1 MDKPFDWPKYL
12 VAVHDFN
19 RRTVDE
25 LTLRKG
31 DRIEVLET
39 DDGFND
45 GWYMGRNLVTNR
57 TGLFPYVYTAVISPS
72 EYVSPQVSQEQAGST
87 PPSSDE
93 DGMVSEKHA
102 SIYEAFND
110 IEHALSGLGPPSVSS
125 NEASTSNVLS
135 WTSLDVSQYLAQE
148 GFEPDV
154 CAKFVEHKI
163 TGKIFLEL
171 ELPLLKELDITSF
184 GTRFELNKVIEKLR
198 KAAESAPRS
207 SPRPTSYG
215 QANRQNHQSVQPLDT
230 DNRSRLS
237 VRLPAHTRQRSRS
250 LDIPQENRHKSG
262 MPSFDRNWQ
271 LPQSPK
277 LGQSPPQLAMSPLG
291 SVQGLEPGAA
301 ESLLPISYGSEDGSQ
316 YVIADMQDTQ
326 EGFQSPILDS
336 AATKIQKQTAST
348 STLDSQRSYVDES
361 KSRTNSQYQPMK
373 KSIDAPTSEHE
384 QESSLQDCRNSSTTS
399 AITDIAYDSPIS
411 SAYTSP
417 TVAQSEIPPRQ
428 SLMVAHKI
436 VSHISSDLSGTE
448 RDKLDSFK
456 LKGRTADRAGQG
468 QTSPKRTITEPLNG
482 TLTAQFFG
490 QSDSITVTN
499 TNTPR
504 SVSSTSF
511 KPKKLTKQ
519 NTSAFTEGRQ
529 KITPDQS
536 AASGEYSGWM
546 SKRGGSSVGAWKA
559 RFFVLHGTRL
569 SYFTSGADQKEKGL
583 IDITAHRVVPIK
595 ANEDKL
601 VALYAASTGSGRYCF
616 KLVPPAP
623 GSRKGVTFTAPRV
636 HYFAI
641 DNREDMRGWMNA
653 LMKATIDR
661 DDSVPVIS
669 SCTTPTVSL
678 AKARELNAL
687 AMEARA
693 EELRMSLTGASSES
707 SSTVSTPELS
717 VSKESDNS
725 EHVDSA
731 FSFENMKQLSLE
743 ENKTLS

>member
-1 MDKPFDWPKYL
+1 MDKPFDGPKYL

-39 DDGFND
+39 DDGFSD
-45 GWYMGRNLVTNR
+45 GWYMGQNLVTNR

-72 EYVSPQVSQEQAGST
+72 EYASPQVSQEQAGST

-93 DGMVSEKHA
+93 DGMVSEKHS

-110 IEHALSGLGPPSVSS
+110 IEHALSGLGPPSASS

-163 TGKIFLEL
+163 TGKILLEL

-184 GTRFELNKVIEKLR
+184 GTRFELNKVIDKLR
-198 KAAESAPRS
+198 RAAESAPRS
-207 SPRPTSYG
+207 SPRATSYG
-215 QANRQNHQSVQPLDT
+215 SVNRQKHQSVQPLDP

-237 VRLPAHTRQRSRS
+237 VRVPAHTRQRSRS

-277 LGQSPPQLAMSPLG
+277 LAQSPPQLAMSPLG
-291 SVQGLEPGAA
+291 PVQDLEPGAA
-301 ESLLPISYGSEDGSQ
+301 EPLLHISYGSEDGTQ
-316 YVIADMQDTQ
+316 YVADMPDTQ
-326 EGFQSPILDS
+326 EGFQLPILDNS
-336 AATKIQKQTAST
+336 AATKTQKQTVST
-348 STLDSQRSYVDES
+348 STLDSRRSYVDES
-361 KSRTNSQYQPMK
+361 KSRTNSQYQSMK
-373 KSIDAPTSEHE
+373 KSIDAPTSD
-384 QESSLQDCRNSSTTS
+384 ESVLQDHRNSSTTS
-399 AITDIAYDSPIS
+399 AITDNAYDSPIS

-417 TVAQSEIPPRQ
+417 TAAQSEFPPGQ
-428 SLMVAHKI
+428 SLVVAHKN
-436 VSHISSDLSGTE
+436 ISSDLAGTE

-482 TLTAQFFG
+482 TSTAQFFG
-490 QSDSITVTN
+490 QSDTITVTN

-504 SVSSTSF
+504 SVSSTTF
-511 KPKKLTKQ
+511 IPKKLTKQ

-536 AASGEYSGWM
+536 AVSGEYSGWM
-546 SKRGGSSVGAWKA
+546 SKRGGSGVGAWKT

-569 SYFTSGADQKEKGL
+569 SYFASSADQREKGL

-678 AKARELNAL
+678 TKARELNAR

-731 FSFENMKQLSLE
+731 FNFENMKQLSLE
-743 ENKTLS
+743 ENKTFS

>member
-39 DDGFND
+39 DDGFSD

-57 TGLFPYVYTAVISPS
+57 TGLFPYVYTAVISAS
-72 EYVSPQVSQEQAGST
+72 EYASPQVSQEQAGST

-93 DGMVSEKHA
+93 DGMVSKKHA

-148 GFEPDV
+148 GFEPEV

-163 TGKIFLEL
+163 TGKILLEL

-198 KAAESAPRS
+198 KAAESAARS
-207 SPRPTSYG
+207 SPRATSYG
-215 QANRQNHQSVQPLDT
+215 QANRQKHQSVQPLDP

-237 VRLPAHTRQRSRS
+237 VRVPAHTRQRSRS

-277 LGQSPPQLAMSPLG
+277 LTQSPPQLTMSPLG
-291 SVQGLEPGAA
+291 SVQDLDPGAA
-301 ESLLPISYGSEDGSQ
+301 EPPLHISYGSEDGTQ
-316 YVIADMQDTQ
+316 YVIADMPDTQ
-326 EGFQSPILDS
+326 EGFQSPILDNN
-336 AATKIQKQTAST
+336 AATKTQKQTAST

-361 KSRTNSQYQPMK
+361 KLRTNSQYQSMK
-373 KSIDAPTSEHE
+373 KSIDAPTLE
-384 QESSLQDCRNSSTTS
+384 ESVLQDHRNSSTTS
-399 AITDIAYDSPIS
+399 AITDNAYDSPIS

-417 TVAQSEIPPRQ
+417 TVAQSEFPPGQ
-428 SLMVAHKI
+428 SLMAAHKV

-482 TLTAQFFG
+482 TSTSQFFG
-490 QSDSITVTN
+490 QSDTVTVTD

-504 SVSSTSF
+504 SVSSTTF
-511 KPKKLTKQ
+511 IPKKLTKQ

-546 SKRGGSSVGAWKA
+546 SKRGGSGVGAWKT

-569 SYFTSGADQKEKGL
+569 SYFASSADQKEKGL

-641 DNREDMRGWMNA
+641 DSRDDMRGWTNA

-678 AKARELNAL
+678 TKARELNAL

-725 EHVDSA
+725 EHVDYEA
-731 FSFENMKQLSLE
+731 VV
-743 ENKTLS
+743 T

>member
-1 MDKPFDWPKYL
+1 MDKPFEGPRFL

-39 DDGFND
+39 DDGFSD
-45 GWYMGRNLVTNR
+45 GWYMGRNLVTDR
-57 TGLFPYVYTAVISPS
+57 TGLFPYVYTAVTSSS
-72 EYVSPQVSQEQAGST
+72 EYINVRASQEQAAS
-87 PPSSDE
+87 PPTADD
-93 DGMVSEKHA
+93 DGTSVSQKHA

-110 IEHALSGLGPPSVSS
+110 IEHALSGLGPPPI
-125 NEASTSNVLS
+125 NGNATTTSNVLL
-135 WTSLDVSQYLAQE
+135 WTSLEVSQYLSQE

-163 TGKIFLEL
+163 TGTILLEL
-171 ELPLLKELDITSF
+171 ELSLLKELDITSF

-198 KAAESAPRS
+198 KSAESAPQTDVRAA
-207 SPRPTSYG
+207 SYG
-215 QANRQNHQSVQPLDT
+215 QATQYKHQSVQPLDP

-237 VRLPAHTRQRSRS
+237 VRVPAHNRQRSRS
-250 LDIPQENRHKSG
+250 LDIPQDSRHKSG

-271 LPQSPK
+271 LPQSPN
-277 LGQSPPQLAMSPLG
+277 LAQSPPLPSSSATSPLG
-291 SVQGLEPGAA
+291 SVPGLAPTTP
-301 ESLLPISYGSEDGSQ
+301 ESPVAISYRREEDAQ
-316 YVIADMQDTQ
+316 DMVDSIPDNQ
-326 EGFQSPILDS
+326 EGLQSPVLDS
-336 AATKIQKQTAST
+336 IAAMKTHRST
-348 STLDSQRSYVDES
+348 STVSQSSYDES
-361 KSRTNSQYQPMK
+361 RSSSQYQPRT
-373 KSIDAPTSEHE
+373 KSIDVPISEHE
-384 QESSLQDCRNSSTTS
+384 RESLQNYRNSSALS
-399 AITDIAYDSPIS
+399 GVTDNAFDSPIS

-417 TVAQSEIPPRQ
+417 AIAQTEIPPRH
-428 SLMVAHKI
+428 SLMAAPNI
-436 VSHISSDLSGTE
+436 VSSTPSDVNRAGEEQLASI
-448 RDKLDSFK
+448 K
-456 LKGRTADRAGQG
+456 LKGRTGDSTVQG
-468 QTSPKRTITEPLNG
+468 QISPKRRITEPLNG
-482 TLTAQFFG
+482 TSTAQYFG
-490 QSDSITVTN
+490 RSETAPVSN
-499 TNTPR
+499 TSTPR
-504 SVSSTSF
+504 SVSSASF

-529 KITPDQS
+529 TISPDQS

-546 SKRGGSSVGAWKA
+546 SKRGGSGVGAWKT
-559 RFFVLHGTRL
+559 RFFVLHGMRL
-569 SYFTSGADQKEKGL
+569 SYFASGADRKERGL

-601 VALYAASTGSGRYCF
+601 VALYAASTGYGRYCF

-636 HYFAI
+636 HYFAV

-678 AKARELNAL
+678 SKARELNAL

-693 EELRMSLTGASSES
+693 EELRMNLAGASSDSVS
-707 SSTVSTPELS
+707 SVSTPDLS
-717 VSKESDNS
+717 VSKESDTS
-725 EHVDSA
+725 EQADATFNLDSL
-731 FSFENMKQLSLE
+731 KGLSLE
-743 ENKTLS
+743 ENKTAS

>member
-12 VAVHDFN
+12 VAIHDFN

-39 DDGFND
+39 DDGFSD
-45 GWYMGRNLVTNR
+45 GWYMGQNLVTNR
-57 TGLFPYVYTAVISPS
+57 TGLFPYVYTAVISSS
-72 EYVSPQVSQEQAGST
+72 EYASPQASLEQAGST

-110 IEHALSGLGPPSVSS
+110 IEHALSGLGPPSVTS
-125 NEASTSNVLS
+125 NEATMSSVLS
-135 WTSLDVSQYLAQE
+135 WTPLDVSQYLAQE

-154 CAKFVEHKI
+154 CEKFVEHKI

-171 ELPLLKELDITSF
+171 ELPLLKELDIASF

-198 KAAESAPRS
+198 KSAESATRS
-207 SPRPTSYG
+207 SPRATSYG
-215 QANRQNHQSVQPLDT
+215 QANRQKHQSVQPLDP

-237 VRLPAHTRQRSRS
+237 VRVPAHTRQRSRS

-262 MPSFDRNWQ
+262 IPSFDRNWQ

-277 LGQSPPQLAMSPLG
+277 LAQSPPQLAMSPLG
-291 SVQGLEPGAA
+291 SVQGLEPAAA
-301 ESLLPISYGSEDGSQ
+301 EPINYRSEYGSQ
-316 YVIADMQDTQ
+316 YVVADMPDTQ

-336 AATKIQKQTAST
+336 AAAKTQKQTAST
-348 STLDSQRSYVDES
+348 SALDSQRSYDDES
-361 KSRTNSQYQPMK
+361 KSRTNSQYQSMK
-373 KSIDAPTSEHE
+373 QTIDAPTSEHE
-384 QESSLQDCRNSSTTS
+384 QESLLQGYRNSSTTS
-399 AITDIAYDSPIS
+399 AITDNAYDSPIS

-417 TVAQSEIPPRQ
+417 TVAQSEIHPRQ

-436 VSHISSDLSGTE
+436 ISHISSDLSGME
-448 RDKLDSFK
+448 RDNLDSFK
-456 LKGRTADRAGQG
+456 LKGRTADRSGPG

-490 QSDSITVTN
+490 QSDTVTVTN
-499 TNTPR
+499 TDTPR
-504 SVSSTSF
+504 SVSSTSY

-546 SKRGGSSVGAWKA
+546 SKRGGSGVGAWKT

-569 SYFTSGADQKEKGL
+569 SYFASSADQKEKGL

-678 AKARELNAL
+678 SKARELNAL

-731 FSFENMKQLSLE
+731 FNFENMKQLSLE